1 MLNGILE
8 DAGDALTTEIDRIL
22 IDDPESDL
30 SRECQDLVHEIAD
43 DSVPIYYYEQIECA
57 RDNMDLATTVP
68 ELGPAFGGEPTAC
81 NIIAAN
87 IYEKLVS
94 HLHGVLEECIDTQ
107 YHDQI
112 AENRKMESMI
122 KTKQRRN

>member
-1 MLNGILE
+1 MLDELLTDAKITLLE
-8 DAGDALTTEIDRIL
+8 ELGRIL
-22 IDDPESDL
+22 KADPEANL
-30 SRECQDLVHEIAD
+30 SREAEDLVYEIAD
-43 DSVPIYYYEQIECA
+43 DSVPVYYYEQIECA

-68 ELGPAFGGEPTAC
+68 ELGPAFGGEATAC

-87 IYEKLVS
+87 IYEELVS

-112 AENRKMESMI
+112 AENRKEA
-122 KTKQRRN
+122 KDE